1 MFIER
6 LIIRNYKAIKSF
18 EMYCPDGESVCM
30 VGLNGCGKTTA
41 LNVIAGLTG
50 VPSAFDLI
58 NDDASLE
65 YCELVVND
73 YGVRKVF
80 RQKGAFDLNSVLEF
94 KATLSQ
100 RTSYVL
106 LENLDDDRYVGVKQE
121 MESAIT
127 YMGEW
132 LNRFQLGFDVYHY
145 GKNCSTI
152 LMSETGAQRNMVT
165 AALRLP
171 PPNTVPILA
180 DAPDRSLHIVLRRSI
195 LDTWRRGE
203 EQIIV
208 TTHCPETLTGFS
220 YGTKAVVM
228 SFDHGYAKIAK
239 KDMRGEYP

>member
-1 MFIER
+1 
-6 LIIRNYKAIKSF
+6 
-18 EMYCPDGESVCM
+18 M
-30 VGLNGCGKTTA
+30 VGMNGCGKTTA

-50 VPSAFDLI
+50 IPSAFDLI

-73 YGVRKVF
+73 DGVRKVL
-80 RQKGAFDLNSVLEF
+80 RQKGKFDLYSVLEF

-106 LENLDDDRYVGVKQE
+106 REDLDDDRYVGVKQE
-121 MESAIT
+121 MMPAIA
-127 YMGEW
+127 YMEEW
-132 LNRFQLGFDVYHY
+132 LNHFQIGFHVYHF
-145 GKNCSTI
+145 GKNCSSI
-152 LMSETGAQRNMVT
+152 LLGETGAQRNTVT
-165 AALRLP
+165 TALRLP
-171 PPNTVPILA
+171 PPDTVPILA
-180 DAPDRSLHIVLRRSI
+180 DFPDRSLHVVLRRSI
-195 LDTWRRGE
+195 LDMWRRGE

-228 SFDHGYAKIAK
+228 SFDDGYAKVAK